1 MPLFQ
6 KIILAKYLQS
16 QNKNVVSEKWNDYK
30 KHFFNPKVQE
40 NIRESKE
47 EQYQEG
53 FLIDLF
59 VNILGYTKN
68 PTPDFNLT
76 TELKNVKDGKKAD
89 GAIILP
95 KSSAAANVGRLTP
108 PLGGGGLPSN
118 VEGLV
123 IGIIE
128 LKSMATT
135 DLGKIEAQAFGY
147 KNNQKECLYVITSN
161 FEKLRLYVDNAVE
174 HIEFN
179 LFRLTEKEFEV
190 LYLCLAFENIK
201 KGVPKRLKDESLN
214 QEDAIT
220 KRLYQDYLQFKHEL
234 YLNLVALNPQFDS
247 LLLFKKS
254 QKLLDRFLFVFFA
267 EDRNLLQPNS
277 IRMVIKFWKTLKNW
291 QDYKPLYE
299 VYQKFFSFLNSGIRN
314 EELEV
319 FPYNGGLF
327 AKDAVLDVLKI
338 DDQVLYF
345 HTLKMSEYDFL
356 SEVDVTILGH
366 IFENSLDAVPP
377 SSPLIP
383 AGVAPQSLAG
393 GVAPQPPK
401 GGVRKKD
408 GIFYTPKYITKY
420 IVENTVGRLCKEE
433 KERLQIVEN
442 EYVADKKRKK
452 NDTQFLLDKLKN
464 YRNLLLDLTIID
476 PACGSGAFLN
486 EALNFLIA
494 EHEYID
500 ELQAKLFG
508 DSLVLSDVEKSIL
521 ENNLFGVDLNEES
534 VEIAKLSLWLRT
546 ARPNRQLNDLNNNIK
561 CGNSLIDKPEIAGEK
576 AFDWKKE
583 FPQIFAKGGF
593 DVVIGNPPYGAEI
606 NAETQNYLN
615 KRYIKGGSET
625 VISFTKLAYD
635 FLLKENGAFGFII
648 PKSFTFSS
656 NYEAI
661 RNYILGDIS
670 EIIDCKKVWKEVLLE
685 QVMFFFKKNSPST
698 HYRTGKLINEE
709 VEIVGNI
716 DKTVYAKFG
725 FYLNDV
731 SEREL
736 SVGLK
741 IVKIGFFLKDIAS
754 NSRGGIFQNKISEKG
769 DTEVL
774 GGAEIQ
780 RYGIVGIKGKIDR
793 DWVKEDDKCFI
804 SPNSILV
811 QRMVAHIEKPTDH
824 IKITAFVPTNNN
836 YVIVDTINQITFIE
850 KYNHKVF
857 WCLLNSTLLNWYCYR
872 FIFAKAIRTMQF
884 DNPITNR
891 IPIPKNINQQ
901 PFIEKADLVLGSH
914 KDLQKILK
922 NVQDNIQ
929 REFNLAVLPK
939 KLQNWHEL
947 NFADFLKELEKQ
959 NVKLKLPE
967 KTEWGEYFGTESK
980 KAIALQTQIQQT
992 DKEID
997 ALVYALY
1004 ELTEEEIKIVENGR

>member
-16 QNKNVVSEKWNDYK
+16 QNKAVVSAKWNDYK

-95 KSSAAANVGRLTP
+95 KSSSAANVGGLP
-108 PLGGGGLPSN
+108 SNIGGLTSN

-299 VYQKFFSFLNSGIRN
+299 VYQKFFAFLNSGIKN

-345 HTLKMSEYDFL
+345 HTLKISEYDFL

-377 SSPLIP
+377 NSPLIS
-383 AGVAPQSLAG
+383 AGVAPQSKG

-442 EYVADKKRKK
+442 EYVVDKKRKK

-464 YRNLLLDLTIID
+464 YRNWLLDLTIID

-583 FPQIFAKGGF
+583 FPQIFEKGGF

-698 HYRTGKLINEE
+698 HYKTGKLINEE
-709 VEIVGNI
+709 VEIVGSI

-741 IVKIGFFLKDIAS
+741 INNFPKLNEISKNNWGDVFYDQITETIGS
-754 NSRGGIFQNKISEKG
+754 YR
-769 DTEVL
+769 VL

-780 RYGIVGIKGKIDR
+780 RYFQKGQKGYVSNDVSLSENSRIR
-793 DWVKEDDKCFI
+793 D
-804 SPNSILV
+804 NSILI
-811 QRMVAHIEKPTDH
+811 QRLIAHIEHPKDH
-824 IKITAFVPTNNN
+824 IKIAATIFRDDN
-836 YVIVDTINQITFIE
+836 YKIVNTIHQCTFNADYSNSYGLCVI
-850 KYNHKVF
+850 
-857 WCLLNSTLLNWYCYR
+857 NSHLINWYLYR
-872 FIFAKAIRTMQF
+872 FVFSKAIRSFQF
-884 DNPITNR
+884 SSTVMNYL
-891 IPIPKNINQQ
+891 PIPQISFSSQQ
-901 PFIEKADLVLGSH
+901 PFIEKADLMLSLH
-914 KDLQKILK
+914 EKLNISSQKFQKTLHL
-922 NVQDNIQ
+922 
-929 REFNLAVLPK
+929 EFNLTELPK
-939 KLQNWHEL
+939 KLQNWYL
-947 NFADFLKELEKQ
+947 LDFPDFIKELEKMSI
-959 NVKLKLPE
+959 KLKLAQ
-967 KTEWGEYFGTESK
+967 KREWEEFFLDENK
-980 KAIALQTQIQQT
+980 KVSVVYNQIQQT